1 MAVGVREG
9 IGVSVAVGRTGG
21 EVNVD
26 EAIGEVVESGG
37 AGFGAQADSK
47 ANRRNK
53 MLEGYI
59 RAFLKSPPRTA
70 LGACEGTWVS
80 QTFPW
85 FTLIALHR
93 FWCII
98 GSMTANLYLQ
108 DMPFGG
114 VHAFKQPFVI
124 GDGVGKNISTGST
137 KVVVVLSIDHDLT
150 PQVRDGRDY
159 PGPKST
165 SPRYFAPVK

>member
-9 IGVSVAVGRTGG
+9 IGVNVAIGRTGKG
-21 EVNVD
+21 VNV
-26 EAIGEVVESGG
+26 AGAMGEVVESGG
-37 AGFGAQADSK
+37 AGFGAQAASK
-47 ANRRNK
+47 TNRRNK
-53 MLEGYI
+53 KLERYI

-114 VHAFKQPFVI
+114 VHVFKQPFVI
-124 GDGVGKNISTGST
+124 GGGVGKTE
-137 KVVVVLSIDHDLT
+137 VLDQPEWWL
-150 PQVRDGRDY
+150 
-159 PGPKST
+159 
-165 SPRYFAPVK
+165 